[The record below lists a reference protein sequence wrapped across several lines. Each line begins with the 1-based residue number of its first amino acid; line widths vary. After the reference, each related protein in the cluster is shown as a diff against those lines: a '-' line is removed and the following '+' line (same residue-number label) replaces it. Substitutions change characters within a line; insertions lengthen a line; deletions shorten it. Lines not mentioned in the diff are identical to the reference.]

1 MHAADYHDDEVND
14 DDNEDDD
21 DLEALPVSIVAS
33 SACPATRKKRKSTAC
48 KKLQLASC

>member
-21 DLEALPVSIVAS
+21 DDWKHYQCQSLVRLP
-33 SACPATRKKRKSTAC
+33 RNKKEEEEYC
-48 KKLQLASC
+48 L